1 VLFIT
6 TLQSCIQQVPARG
19 LSSNPIDLL
28 EDFLSEIPILRTL
41 GTAEIVES
49 TAQYSVKSNPDV
61 QLVCKYLKAYET
73 GGEKGI
79 DRLFKEGT
87 VPVLKW
93 LSEFLCNM
101 NTKFFTVGK
110 KRSNPIK
117 FSTMPDLPSEE
128 CERLLVKYV
137 PASIRNTK
145 TSQQLFLK
153 YVLGR
158 TIIVVC
164 VIGIGFWCCIYICR
178 LKLL

>member
-1 VLFIT
+1 L
-6 TLQSCIQQVPARG
+6 
-19 LSSNPIDLL
+19 SNPKEFL

-41 GTAEIVES
+41 GTAELVES

-117 FSTMPDLPSEE
+117 FSTMPDLSSEE
-128 CERLLVKYV
+128 CERLLLKFV
-137 PASIRNTK
+137 PVSIRNTK

-153 YVLGR
+153 YVLCMS
-158 TIIVVC
+158 C
-164 VIGIGFWCCIYICR
+164 VSFGYKSIY
-178 LKLL
+178 

>member
-1 VLFIT
+1 M
-6 TLQSCIQQVPARG
+6 
-19 LSSNPIDLL
+19 

-41 GTAEIVES
+41 GTAELVES

-87 VPVLKW
+87 VPVLNW
-93 LSEFLCNM
+93 LSEFLCNV

-117 FSTMPDLPSEE
+117 FSTMPDLPSDE
-128 CERLLVKYV
+128 CECLLEKFV
-137 PASIRNTK
+137 PVSVRNTK

-153 YVLGR
+153 YVLYMR
-158 TIIVVC
+158 YVS
-164 VIGIGFWCCIYICR
+164 FWYTSIY
-178 LKLL
+178 